1 LRKEHPGA
9 EASLPGTLKR
19 CRPLDLTVF
28 LVQILEWQIDLL
40 NNPAS
45 SFNPASIYTKTISLI
60 LFDNVLS
67 NTDQTLREAL

>member
-1 LRKEHPGA
+1 
-9 EASLPGTLKR
+9 
-19 CRPLDLTVF
+19 VF

-45 SFNPASIYTKTISLI
+45 SFNPANIYTKTISLI

-67 NTDQTLREAL
+67 NTDQTLREALGSAMINLTQHKIVIFHSCVG